1 MSKFEV
7 NEKKM
12 KSGGVKIVVVGVG
25 GGGCN
30 MVENLID
37 SDSVDDVK
45 LVAINTDAQALKNS
59 KIPNKL
65 QIGEKITKGRGA
77 GMKPEVGKE
86 AALENYDEIKEM
98 LRF

>member
-1 MSKFEV
+1 
-7 NEKKM
+7 M

-45 LVAINTDAQALKNS
+45 LVAINTDAQA
-59 KIPNKL
+59 
-65 QIGEKITKGRGA
+65 
-77 GMKPEVGKE
+77 V
-86 AALENYDEIKEM
+86 NYPTAKDDWASCFIIS
-98 LRF
+98 